1 MPNNQHFYQQKESY
15 KGDFTMKTIITRNI
29 PHVIALPSKALG
41 SNERFLLEYVY
52 KVPIEN
58 FVLVDSMKE
67 WIIVNK
73 DLEHADEIIELV
85 KEIMQSK
92 YLPEKLFDEFLALT
106 DKASDEILLKIYH
119 DWRSAH
125 TERELH
131 YQALSLLKEAKS
143 LRIHWIVKRNKE
155 IIKELFEI
163 GFGIY
168 DKGAACDSQKGAEN
182 AFMYGY
188 LLGSQNS
195 KKESIS

>member
-1 MPNNQHFYQQKESY
+1 
-15 KGDFTMKTIITRNI
+15 MKTIITRNI
-29 PHVIALPSKALG
+29 PHVITLPSKALG
-41 SNERFLLEYVY
+41 SSERFLLERVY
-52 KVPIEN
+52 KVSIEN

-85 KEIMQSK
+85 KKIMQSK

-119 DWRSAH
+119 DWRSAC
-125 TERELH
+125 TERELY

>member
-1 MPNNQHFYQQKESY
+1 MR
-15 KGDFTMKTIITRNI
+15 TIITRNI

-41 SNERFLLEYVY
+41 SSERFLLEHVY

-119 DWRSAH
+119 DWRSAR

>member
-1 MPNNQHFYQQKESY
+1 
-15 KGDFTMKTIITRNI
+15 MKTIITRNI

-106 DKASDEILLKIYH
+106 DKASDEILLK
-119 DWRSAH
+119 
-125 TERELH
+125 
-131 YQALSLLKEAKS
+131 
-143 LRIHWIVKRNKE
+143 N
-155 IIKELFEI
+155 
-163 GFGIY
+163 
-168 DKGAACDSQKGAEN
+168 
-182 AFMYGY
+182 
-188 LLGSQNS
+188 
-195 KKESIS
+195 IS